1 MKSIYI
7 KPKGKR
13 LEVFDAKKRSI
24 GMVCDSIYFQP
35 MDFLFFH
42 LKIVD
47 DMIHIWSDYE
57 FEIELLKTKNTL
69 IISF

>member
-7 KPKGKR
+7 KPNGKR
-13 LEVFDAKKRSI
+13 LDIFDAKKRNL
-24 GMVCDSIYFQP
+24 GMVCNSIYINP
-35 MDFLFFH
+35 MDFLTFH

-47 DMIHIWSDYE
+47 DTIHIWSDYE
-57 FEIELLKTKNTL
+57 FEIETIKKTL